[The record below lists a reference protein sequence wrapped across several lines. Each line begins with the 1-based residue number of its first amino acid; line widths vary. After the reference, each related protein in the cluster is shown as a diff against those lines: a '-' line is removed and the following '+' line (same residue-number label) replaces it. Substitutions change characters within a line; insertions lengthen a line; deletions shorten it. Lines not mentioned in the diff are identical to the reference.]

1 MKTFI
6 NILKSVF
13 FICLS
18 FIGILIIILN
28 STFGNYSATVYDMFL
43 NPFLFLVYLTLSL
56 IFINWTKKQI
66 KNKYFPL
73 LLIPLIFT
81 ILSFLWKH
89 NFHKN
94 ICLQAI
100 MEESKGSMITLFD
113 NNTFEIKVQYQ
124 HGADY
129 KKGNYEKKGNEIF
142 LKENSI
148 VKLTDSL
155 FTQKYYIV
163 NNEMLLILNGHKF
176 KPLTILKIKSNL
188 TFNNKK

>member
-1 MKTFI
+1 LKTFI
-6 NILKSVF
+6 NILKSVL
-13 FICLS
+13 FICIS
-18 FIGILIIILN
+18 FLGILIILLN

-66 KNKYFPL
+66 KKKYFSF

-81 ILSFLWKH
+81 ILSFLWKQ

-94 ICLQAI
+94 IYLQAI

-148 VKLTDSL
+148 VELTDSL

-163 NNEMLLILNGHKF
+163 NNQNLIALNNQNF
-176 KPLTILKIKSNL
+176 KSLTILKIKLNL
-188 TFNNKK
+188 